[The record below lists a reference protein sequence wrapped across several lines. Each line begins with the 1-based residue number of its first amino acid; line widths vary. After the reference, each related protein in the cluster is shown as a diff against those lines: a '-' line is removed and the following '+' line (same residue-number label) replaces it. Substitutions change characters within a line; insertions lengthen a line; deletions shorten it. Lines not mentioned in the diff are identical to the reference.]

1 MRLILTGRPGKIYK
15 RRDLFM
21 TTMLYEAQP
30 PELPPGV
37 PVPPAAP
44 IPFAVYMNA
53 RQYNKVSRFLRY
65 DPEEQLYLDG
75 NCEYDPGLQMMAY
88 YVMHITTLTKV
99 TRDQEKVVAQR
110 EEIKEK
116 QRLNRE
122 KQIAEARAAK
132 AAKQAAMQ
140 AAGGEAAPK
149 EKPQPKPKKEKAA
162 PAAAPAKAPKAPANI
177 LPDAPLKLPVMSDAH
192 VPQTASPADAKKL
205 SSLYAAA
212 ELYRQK
218 IATIEAK
225 PANQRFGLEMMQKL
239 LKNTE
244 DEIAN
249 LEKKYN

>member
-21 TTMLYEAQP
+21 TTMIYEAQP

-53 RQYNKVSRFLRY
+53 RQYNKVSRFLRR

-99 TRDQEKVVAQR
+99 IGDQQKLIAQR

-132 AAKQAAMQ
+132 AARQAAKQAE
-140 AAGGEAAPK
+140 GGEDAPK

-162 PAAAPAKAPKAPANI
+162 PAPAKAPKAPANV
-177 LPDAPLKLPVMSDAH
+177 LPDAPLKMPVMSAVQ

-205 SSLYAAA
+205 TSLYAAA

-218 IATIEAK
+218 IAAIEAK
-225 PANQRFGLEMMQKL
+225 PADQRFGLEMMQKL

-244 DEIAN
+244 DEIAT
-249 LEKKYN
+249 LEKKYS